1 MKMVLCSG
9 TDCVERLEAEIYW
22 AETQDYRMHEF
33 LMKCPDCGKINTVYP
48 KASIDFET
56 GDVLDWEEF
65 FGITLEESLTD
76 DGLVMEMA
84 NSMYHSQPALKD
96 APLINTSYDLISAYQ
111 SHAEMALEI
120 LNAED

>member
-1 MKMVLCSG
+1 MRTVYCSG
-9 TDCVERLEAEIYW
+9 TDCVERLDAEKYW
-22 AETQDYRMHEF
+22 ANVQDYSMHEF
-33 LMKCPDCGKINTVYP
+33 LMECPSCGKINTVLAEP
-48 KASIDFET
+48 SIEFST
-56 GDVLDWEEF
+56 GDMLDWGDF
-65 FGITLEESLTD
+65 FGVTLEEALTD

-96 APLINTSYDLISAYQ
+96 APLINPSYALISAYQ